1 MGMPDDP
8 DPQSADGENNTP
20 EAPPSRPGPLKD
32 GERMDIGCLL
42 LMMAGF
48 AAIFCLP
55 AFFLLGGAPFIIP
68 VIVLFLLALVTPFI
82 NPTEK
87 MADRPRWTGRL
98 VTWLVLAVLMGI
110 GYYMLFMRAVP
121 MLRE

>member
-1 MGMPDDP
+1 MPDENP
-8 DPQSADGENNTP
+8 PPSADGANKPP
-20 EAPPSRPGPLKD
+20 EAPPPRPAPLQD
-32 GERMDIGCLL
+32 RERMDTGCLF
-42 LMMAGF
+42 LMMGGF
-48 AAIFCLP
+48 LMIFILP

-68 VIVLFLLALVTPFI
+68 VLTLFLLALVTPFI

-110 GYYMLFMRAVP
+110 GYYVLFMGAVP
-121 MLRE
+121 VLRE